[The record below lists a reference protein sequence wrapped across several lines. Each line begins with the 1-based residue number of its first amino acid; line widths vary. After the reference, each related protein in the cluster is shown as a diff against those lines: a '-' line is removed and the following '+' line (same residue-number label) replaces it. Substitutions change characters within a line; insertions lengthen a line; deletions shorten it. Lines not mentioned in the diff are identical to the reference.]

1 MAFSQSSDQLPT
13 HLSPSLDYH
22 ISKKFSNQNLPP
34 LSWILE
40 EGDQPL
46 AANDLFTDN
55 IKDASL
61 IDLSGEGIFD
71 MKAHRNYWFKIRLTS
86 QIELDEFG
94 VAYFRKGNSWPW
106 EFTFKEVDS
115 YLPDSDKIGKTG
127 TLYPSSVRDYSNI
140 IKPSILRTHIN
151 NDTLVQWIRVTMAER
166 GSLRIG
172 MSLLSR
178 AEIAKPTELDSFHGV
193 HMLLFG
199 ATIALF
205 LLALLMYLWFR
216 DWVYCWFMLFQFFLL
231 TSSVSLYFQNTT
243 FIFFHETPRT
253 MVLLAT
259 ILSYL
264 RILSLLQFGRVY
276 VVTKVK
282 FPRLHKILGIAL
294 LILFFI
300 TVLGIVF
307 RMNPYEIGNLWF
319 HIRQIPM
326 AFVMLA
332 IFLCLIYLVLSKDKL
347 ARVYSF
353 GILLPFGLIIFRLI
367 EMNLTNSTESNN
379 TSLIVNSGMMLTMT
393 LALAYRFKIVTLERA
408 EALQK
413 KLNIEKQQ
421 TEQLQKINIAS
432 NAFVPQTFLNF
443 LGKKNILDA
452 TLGDFVEKQVNVLFS
467 DIRDYTSLSE
477 KMSPEE
483 TFKFVSAFNRRMGP
497 IIQEYGGFINQYLG
511 DGIMAIFPEKADKT
525 LFGAVEMQRAL
536 VKYNQKRRVEHKEP
550 IRMGIGLHTGS
561 LIMGIIGDGQ
571 RMDAATISDTVNVAS
586 RIESLTKEYKS
597 ALLISEEFYDKIENK
612 ESFNFRYLGK
622 INVKGKKNPIDIYE
636 CFDGDQTE
644 VRNLKKQSLHLFKEA
659 MQFYL
664 DKDFE
669 KAISSFES
677 VLKFNEKDATAQ
689 LFIEKAKLNLGQSVN
704 N

>member
-1 MAFSQSSDQLPT
+1 
-13 HLSPSLDYH
+13 
-22 ISKKFSNQNLPP
+22 
-34 LSWILE
+34 
-40 EGDQPL
+40 
-46 AANDLFTDN
+46 
-55 IKDASL
+55 
-61 IDLSGEGIFD
+61 
-71 MKAHRNYWFKIRLTS
+71 
-86 QIELDEFG
+86 
-94 VAYFRKGNSWPW
+94 
-106 EFTFKEVDS
+106 
-115 YLPDSDKIGKTG
+115 
-127 TLYPSSVRDYSNI
+127 
-140 IKPSILRTHIN
+140 
-151 NDTLVQWIRVTMAER
+151 
-166 GSLRIG
+166 
-172 MSLLSR
+172 
-178 AEIAKPTELDSFHGV
+178 
-193 HMLLFG
+193 MLLFG

-367 EMNLTNSTESNN
+367 EMNLTNSTGSNN
-379 TSLIVNSGMMLTMT
+379 TSIIVNSGMMLTMT

-443 LGKKNILDA
+443 LGKKN
-452 TLGDFVEKQVNVLFS
+452 
-467 DIRDYTSLSE
+467 
-477 KMSPEE
+477 
-483 TFKFVSAFNRRMGP
+483 
-497 IIQEYGGFINQYLG
+497 
-511 DGIMAIFPEKADKT
+511 
-525 LFGAVEMQRAL
+525 
-536 VKYNQKRRVEHKEP
+536 
-550 IRMGIGLHTGS
+550 
-561 LIMGIIGDGQ
+561 
-571 RMDAATISDTVNVAS
+571 
-586 RIESLTKEYKS
+586 
-597 ALLISEEFYDKIENK
+597 
-612 ESFNFRYLGK
+612 
-622 INVKGKKNPIDIYE
+622 
-636 CFDGDQTE
+636 
-644 VRNLKKQSLHLFKEA
+644 
-659 MQFYL
+659 
-664 DKDFE
+664 
-669 KAISSFES
+669 
-677 VLKFNEKDATAQ
+677 
-689 LFIEKAKLNLGQSVN
+689 
-704 N
+704 